1 MYVCIEYRDLFLC
14 QVVVH
19 VFFEDLEFGLVR
31 CIQFRVYKISFFG
44 KYVVR
49 DFVENLVSFVENL
62 GFD

>member
-31 CIQFRVYKISFFG
+31 CVYNFEYIRSLS
-44 KYVVR
+44 
-49 DFVENLVSFVENL
+49 LVST
-62 GFD
+62 